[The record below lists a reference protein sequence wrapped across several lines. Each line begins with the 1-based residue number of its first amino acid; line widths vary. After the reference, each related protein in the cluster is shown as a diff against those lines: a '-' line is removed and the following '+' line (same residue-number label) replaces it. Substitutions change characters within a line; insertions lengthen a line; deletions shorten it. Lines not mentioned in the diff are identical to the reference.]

1 MLLRVVANTKI
12 PMELTMPVEASKPRV
27 SVGMPVYN
35 GKAFLAQSIESVL
48 GQTYANLELIVS
60 DNGSTDGT
68 PEIAQDYA
76 RRDRR
81 VRFVRTEENRGAAWN
96 YRRTFDLA
104 RGEFFRWAPAD
115 DLFAPDSIAVCVAAL
130 DADPDAVL
138 CYPKTELIDPE
149 GRVIRG
155 YDDNLDL
162 RASDPAERLARA
174 MAQIGLVNVIYGLMR
189 TAALG
194 KTRLMGTF
202 VGADEVLVFELALQG
217 KFLELPTSR
226 FYRRIHENAFSQMAT
241 TEQKQAFFDPR
252 KTGRFSPRLWEH
264 YRQCL
269 HGVVHAP
276 ISAAAKWRAIGVLV
290 RSAIAVRRDLMRE
303 VAAGARRAARPKLF
317 GL

>member
-1 MLLRVVANTKI
+1 
-12 PMELTMPVEASKPRV
+12 MPVDASRPRV

-35 GKAFLAQSIESVL
+35 GEAFLSQTIDSVL
-48 GQTYANLELIVS
+48 GQTYPDLELIVS
-60 DNGSTDGT
+60 DNGSTDRT
-68 PEIAQDYA
+68 PEIAQRYA
-76 RRDRR
+76 TRDRR

-96 YRRTFDLA
+96 YRRTFELA

-115 DLFAPDSIAVCVAAL
+115 DLFAPDSIATCVAAL

-149 GRVIRG
+149 GRVIRA

-162 RASDPAERLARA
+162 RASDPAERFRRA

-226 FYRRIHENAFSQMAT
+226 FYRRIHAQAFSQMTT
-241 TEQKQAFFDPR
+241 TEAKQAFFDPR
-252 KTGRFSPRLWEH
+252 QTGRFSPRLWLH

-276 ISAAAKWRAIGVLV
+276 ISASAKRRAIGVLV
-290 RSAIAVRRDLMRE
+290 RSAITERGDLMRE
-303 VAAGARRAARPKLF
+303 VSAGARRVIRPKRVSR
-317 GL
+317 

>member
-1 MLLRVVANTKI
+1 
-12 PMELTMPVEASKPRV
+12 
-27 SVGMPVYN
+27 MPVYN
-35 GKAFLAQSIESVL
+35 GEAFLAQTIESVL
-48 GQTYANLELIVS
+48 GQTYADLELIVS
-60 DNGSTDGT
+60 DNGSTDRT
-68 PEIAQDYA
+68 PDIVQDYA
-76 RRDRR
+76 ARDRR
-81 VRFVRTEENRGAAWN
+81 VRFVRTDVNRGAAWN
-96 YRRTFDLA
+96 YRRTFELA

-115 DLFAPDSIAVCVAAL
+115 DLFAPDSVAACVAAL

-149 GRVIRG
+149 GRAIRA

-162 RASDPAERLARA
+162 RSSDPAERLARA

-189 TAALG
+189 TEALG

-226 FYRRIHENAFSQMAT
+226 FYRRIHENAFSQMTT

-252 KTGRFSPRLWEH
+252 QAGRFSPRLWQH

-269 HGVVHAP
+269 HGVIHAP
-276 ISAAAKWRAIGVLV
+276 ISAAAKSRAIRVLL
-290 RSAIAVRRDLMRE
+290 RSAISVRKDLMRE
-303 VAAGARRAARPKLF
+303 VVAGTRHVARPKLF
-317 GL
+317 AL